1 MVYFCI
7 DNYYYREEGLKLSKL
22 TNRLADKLCS
32 TLEESKLMTLTKNVL
47 SSTVHDDSVTYTL
60 LIRILS
66 QVIKANSNKNLYMEL
81 ISLILSATKKFRIKV
96 KKTKNL
102 HQYLHI
108 SNKKRVICSHIFEE
122 SIDCLIQSGKDQ
134 KLLLSMLAA
143 VWQIR
148 SVNPVLVQKLLI
160 GLRSMPEFSEFSA
173 ALLSMPIS
181 GIFQLFGEDKSEE
194 AAILKHMHLH
204 ATDHLLGEFKRN
216 LSRET

>member
-1 MVYFCI
+1 MIAYN
-7 DNYYYREEGLKLSKL
+7 DNYNYREEGLKLSKL
-22 TNRLADKLCS
+22 TNRLVDKLCS
-32 TLEESKLMTLTKNVL
+32 SLEESKLMTLTKNVL

-66 QVIKANSNKNLYMEL
+66 QVIKVNSNKNLYMEL

-102 HQYLHI
+102 HQYLQI
-108 SNKKRVICSHIFEE
+108 SNKKKVICSHIFEE
-122 SIDCLIQSGKDQ
+122 SIDCLIKSGKDQ

-148 SVNPVLVQKLLI
+148 SVNPVLVQKLLD
-160 GLRSMPEFSEFSA
+160 GLRSMDEFTEFSA

-194 AAILKHMHLH
+194 TAILKHMNLH
-204 ATDHLLGEFKRN
+204 ATDHLLGIK
-216 LSRET
+216 